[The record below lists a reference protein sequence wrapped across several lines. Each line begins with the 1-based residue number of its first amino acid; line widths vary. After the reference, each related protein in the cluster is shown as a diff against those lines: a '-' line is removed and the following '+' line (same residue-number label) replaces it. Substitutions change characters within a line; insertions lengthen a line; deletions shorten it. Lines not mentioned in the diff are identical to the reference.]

1 MPPFNSHHRHQY
13 RSSSARAAIPSEPQ
27 FQSQQHAR
35 SSSST
40 APPPPSASSLG
51 GKTRSAHTPR
61 SRDSQSTPER
71 RQNRSLAQPRRSRR
85 EDAERVS
92 RIPATE
98 SQHYSH
104 RPRSGPSDQKQSSRP
119 LRTKDIL
126 KSPRL
131 QEVTGLL
138 PRKLNL
144 LGDVEIP
151 PDELYRLAWAMTLPE
166 PFPSKRPRG
175 NF

>member
-1 MPPFNSHHRHQY
+1 MPPFTSQSKPHR
-13 RSSSARAAIPSEPQ
+13 RVSSATAPVLSEPNA
-27 FQSQQHAR
+27 QSQQHAR
-35 SSSST
+35 SSSFAASPSLLSQGSKSRGT
-40 APPPPSASSLG
+40 HAPRTYDPRGSLEGRQNSSL
-51 GKTRSAHTPR
+51 
-61 SRDSQSTPER
+61 
-71 RQNRSLAQPRRSRR
+71 LQPRRPRR
-85 EDAERVS
+85 EDIERMS
-92 RIPATE
+92 RIPSLE
-98 SQHYSH
+98 PERHSQ
-104 RPRSGPSDQKQSSRP
+104 RPASGPSDQKKPPRP
-119 LRTKDIL
+119 LRTRDIL
-126 KSPRL
+126 KNPRL